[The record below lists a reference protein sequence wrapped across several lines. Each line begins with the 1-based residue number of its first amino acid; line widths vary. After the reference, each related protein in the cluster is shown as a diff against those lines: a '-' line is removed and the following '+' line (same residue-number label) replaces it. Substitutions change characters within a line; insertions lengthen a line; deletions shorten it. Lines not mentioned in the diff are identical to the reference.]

1 MQKTP
6 VLRTWHVNNIRNFNV
21 GKQHNILSNQ
31 SKVAVFHHLFDFQDK
46 PKMFSKDTEVNI
58 EAVTRKLIEI
68 TSARGKKGTDR
79 QEQIE
84 LLKELYSIS
93 ETNNL
98 GYAISVKLSFNI
110 IAAIY
115 DYNPNIA
122 THMRS
127 EMWEL

>member
-1 MQKTP
+1 
-6 VLRTWHVNNIRNFNV
+6 
-21 GKQHNILSNQ
+21 
-31 SKVAVFHHLFDFQDK
+31 
-46 PKMFSKDTEVNI
+46 MFSKDTEVNI

-98 GYAISVKLSFNI
+98 GYAISVK
-110 IAAIY
+110 
-115 DYNPNIA
+115 
-122 THMRS
+122 
-127 EMWEL
+127 